1 MSRDNHNDRFK
12 FNGYTN
18 SFMNFNKTGNIWY
31 LGIYGKTNTI
41 WATTN
46 GTEYPI
52 GTHQWKIVSPSFNGI
67 VELNLNACNDNTE
80 FNCIDGGCIGIESRQ
95 DFTLLIVGFF

>member
-1 MSRDNHNDRFK
+1 MSTDIRNDRFK

-18 SFMNFNKTGNIWY
+18 SYLHFNTTGNLWY
-31 LGIYGKTNTI
+31 LGIYGKIYRT

-52 GTHQWKIVSPSFNGI
+52 GTHQWDVVSPTFNGT
-67 VELNLNACNDNTE
+67 VELNLNACNDTTE
-80 FNCIDGGCIGIESRQ
+80 FNCGDGGCIAIESRQ
-95 DFTLLIVGFF
+95 DFTIIFG